1 MLGFEPN
8 LNLMILTKENVAGQ
22 AFAEH
27 IEGLNMP
34 QCITSKIGRLVGH
47 MELKKNRTKGTNRH
61 EVLRQK
67 KLLIGCEVVS
77 SKSALNLTLWLLDGL
92 LKLPK
97 LSDESQQYGNIEE
110 TSVIARTFHACLNI
124 WTGDIGNLLVVLRTQ
139 LSAGYFVFFGSVLL
153 GSSSRQSALQSAK

>member
-1 MLGFEPN
+1 
-8 LNLMILTKENVAGQ
+8 MILTKENVAGQ

-47 MELKKNRTKGTNRH
+47 MELKKNRSKGTNRH

-77 SKSALNLTLWLLDGL
+77 SKSALNLAPWLLDGL

-124 WTGDIGNLLVVLRTQ
+124 WTGDIGNLLRLFLARCC
-139 LSAGYFVFFGSVLL
+139 L
-153 GSSSRQSALQSAK
+153 GQVPGRAPFSQRSDLATACTNWMCVADC